1 MNTKPALII
10 GTLCALLLSIAACA
24 PSAAPEPTGGPAAQ
38 TAVTPPAPEHRA
50 LPVITSAADSPE
62 NLPAPTPTILIYAY
76 PGAPGHTP
84 TPDIYPW
91 PTQTPGPTEPP
102 EPTEEPTP
110 TEEPFPTLPPT
121 PVVTLVPTAAVPYLP
136 FPQGTTS
143 QPFTVYWRE
152 GDVIR
157 SLSTAEG
164 AEPQVFLDPAA
175 EFGLYLTPKE
185 AYARHW
191 GALSPDGR
199 SMALILTDEPETLD
213 YSMVAHPIAIYILDT
228 ASRALRLLVA
238 DAAEPV
244 WSPDSRRLAYHY
256 GHTLYVADV
265 ATGATTGVYTAESE
279 YDEAYPTDYTWSP
292 DGRYLAVLKEIAFS
306 LRGLVIVDTQRET
319 APVTLFSG
327 ELPFSEGTYY
337 IGDAQWSPTDN
348 QIAYVL
354 PSREDGLYRYNLW
367 ITNPDGTDQRQLT
380 HDLEMG
386 RVRWS
391 ADGQWLALYAL
402 AVYEPEPANWDLWLL
417 DPLAGDL
424 RRLTFTEAT
433 DESMTSPQWSPDGT
447 QLVFY
452 RHPPGDSPMEL
463 WVKSLLDGAERRLVS
478 PAMIKEIG
486 LVVGR

>member
-1 MNTKPALII
+1 MNTRPNCMIWLF
-10 GTLCALLLSIAACA
+10 CALLLSIAACA
-24 PSAAPEPTGGPAAQ
+24 PSAAPEPTGDLAAAT
-38 TAVTPPAPEHRA
+38 TATPSALAAP
-50 LPVITSAADSPE
+50 ITTATQPQPS
-62 NLPAPTPTILIYAY
+62 PTILIYAY

-84 TPDIYPW
+84 TPDVYPW
-91 PTQTPGPTEPP
+91 PTPTPGPTEPP

-110 TEEPFPTLPPT
+110 TEKPFPTLPPT
-121 PVVTLVPTAAVPYLP
+121 PVVTPVPTAALP
-136 FPQGTTS
+136 FLPVPEGTTA

-164 AEPQVFLDPAA
+164 AAPQVFLDPAA

-199 SMALILTDEPETLD
+199 SMALILTDEPEPLD
-213 YSMVAHPIAIYILDT
+213 YSMVAHPIAIYILDM

-265 ATGATTGVYTAESE
+265 ATGVTTGVYTAESE

-417 DPLAGDL
+417 DPVAGDL
-424 RRLTFTEAT
+424 RRLTFTQAT

-452 RHPPGDSPMEL
+452 RHPPGDPPMEL
-463 WVKSLLDGAERRLVS
+463 WVKSLLDGTERRLVS

-486 LVVGR
+486 LVVGP